1 MLSKEPEK
9 IELGPEKARR
19 TYWLK
24 RPVLHER
31 AKWRRAVA
39 AAGGRLYGQVGL
51 LDLMAAGIRSVM
63 ADSPPEI
70 VDALLAKVAAQRAN
84 VVALGE
90 SSHDTDNP
98 EDEEWTTLLDA
109 CRVGA
114 TGLSVIEHELM
125 AAYEP
130 YAIAVG
136 DNAAYWQ
143 IAGIEAARAFC
154 VGWEGLNEKH
164 KRGPGGL
171 TEDCLAVIPE
181 EDFTALAR
189 FAEGLARVSEPERKN
204 SNSPPHTSSGG
215 ETSTSLNE
223 ATSGPSPNSA
233 SSVRPGQSLN

>member
-1 MLSKEPEK
+1 VPG
-9 IELGPEKARR
+9 I
-19 TYWLK
+19 
-24 RPVLHER
+24 
-31 AKWRRAVA
+31 RAVM
-39 AAGGRLYGQVGL
+39 V
-51 LDLMAAGIRSVM
+51 
-63 ADSPPEI
+63 DSPPEI
-70 VDALLAKVAAQRAN
+70 VEALLAKVAAQRAN

-90 SSHDTDNP
+90 SAHDTENP
-98 EDEEWTTLLDA
+98 EDENWKTLLVA

-114 TGLSVIEHELM
+114 AELAVVEHELIS
-125 AAYEP
+125 AYEP

-154 VGWEGLNEKH
+154 VGWDGLPLKH

-171 TEDCLAVIPE
+171 TEDRLAVIPE

-204 SNSPPHTSSGG
+204 SNSPPVTSSGG

-223 ATSGPSPNSA
+223 ATNGLSPNSA
-233 SSVRPGQSLN
+233 SSARPSQSLN